1 MRYSIAL
8 AAAMLG
14 TPLAAH
20 ELRVVTDIPVA
31 HSLVSM
37 VLGDHGTADLML
49 DRGAN
54 AHSYQLRPSQAQAL
68 SQADV
73 VVWIGEEM
81 TPWMGRAISGLG
93 GDAHSVALLEV
104 DGVLLR
110 EFGQAKD
117 AKAHDEHAHE
127 DDHGHAHE
135 DDHGHEHDHHG
146 DDAHT
151 GEHGHDAHSHDDHG
165 HEHASHDHG
174 HDDHGHDDH
183 GHDHGDDHAHS
194 GLDPHAWLDTRI
206 AINWVDAI
214 ATELAEHMPDHAA
227 DFAANAD
234 SAKAEIAALTAEID
248 TLLAPARDM
257 AFVTFH
263 DAYGYFVNQF
273 DLMQAGS
280 IALGDAASPGAQRLA
295 ALRADMQADAA
306 VCIFPEAAHDP
317 ALVTTMI
324 DGTGVRLGATLDPA
338 GSLLEPGAG
347 LYGTLMRNMAQAI
360 ADCAQG

>member
-20 ELRVVTDIPVA
+20 DIRVVTDIPVA

-37 VLGDHGTADLML
+37 VLGDHGTVDLML

-68 SQADV
+68 SEADI
-73 VVWIGEEM
+73 VVWMGERM
-81 TPWMGRAISGLG
+81 TPWMGRAIEGLSD
-93 GDAHSVALLEV
+93 DAHAVALLEV
-104 DGVLLR
+104 EGAMLR

-117 AKAHDEHAHE
+117 A
-127 DDHGHAHE
+127 E
-135 DDHGHEHDHHG
+135 DDHGHEHSDAHAMDDHG
-146 DDAHT
+146 DD
-151 GEHGHDAHSHDDHG
+151 HGHDHSDEHAHDDHG
-165 HEHASHDHG
+165 HDHSDEHA
-174 HDDHGHDDH
+174 HDDH
-183 GHDHGDDHAHS
+183 GHDHGDDHGHDHAHT
-194 GLDPHAWLDTRI
+194 GLDPHAWMDTRNA
-206 AINWVDAI
+206 AIWIDAI
-214 ATELAEHMPDHAA
+214 AAELAEHMPDHAA
-227 DFAANAD
+227 DFASNAAA
-234 SAKAEIAALTAEID
+234 AKAEITALTAELKTI
-248 TLLAPARDM
+248 LAPAQDM

-273 DLMQAGS
+273 DLTQAGS

-295 ALRADMQADAA
+295 ELRADLEADAA
-306 VCIFPEAAHDP
+306 VCVFPEAAHDP

-324 DGTGVRLGATLDPA
+324 EGTGVRLGDTLDPA
-338 GSLLEPGAG
+338 GSLLDPGAD
-347 LYGTLMRNMAQAI
+347 LYPTLMRNMAQSI

>member
-8 AAAMLG
+8 ATAILG

-20 ELRVVTDIPVA
+20 DIRVVADIPVT

-73 VVWIGEEM
+73 VVWVGEGM
-81 TPWMGRAISGLG
+81 TPWMGRAMAGLAA
-93 GDAHSVALLEV
+93 DAHSVALLEV
-104 DGVLLR
+104 EGAMLR
-110 EFGQAKD
+110 DFGQAKD
-117 AKAHDEHAHE
+117 AHDHEDHADEHAH
-127 DDHGHAHE
+127 DDHAEEHAHDDHAHE
-135 DDHGHEHDHHG
+135 D
-146 DDAHT
+146 
-151 GEHGHDAHSHDDHG
+151 
-165 HEHASHDHG
+165 HA
-174 HDDHGHDDH
+174 
-183 GHDHGDDHAHS
+183 DDHAHDHDHS
-194 GLDPHAWLDTRI
+194 GLDPHAWLDTRNAAIWLDVI
-206 AINWVDAI
+206 AE
-214 ATELAEHMPDHAA
+214 ELAEHMPDHADA
-227 DFAANAD
+227 FTANAQA
-234 SAKAEIAALTAEID
+234 AKADIAALTAELD
-248 TLLAPARDM
+248 TILAPARDM

-273 DLMQAGS
+273 DLTQAGA

-295 ALRADMQADAA
+295 ALRAEIQADAA

-324 DGTGVRLGATLDPA
+324 EGTGVRLGATLDPA
-338 GSLLEPGAG
+338 GSLLDPGAG
-347 LYGTLMRNMAQAI
+347 LYGKLMRDMAQSI

>member
-20 ELRVVTDIPVA
+20 DIRVVTDIPVA

-37 VLGDHGTADLML
+37 VLGEHGTADLML

-68 SQADV
+68 SQAGV
-73 VVWIGEEM
+73 VVWIGEQM
-81 TPWMGRAISGLG
+81 TPWMGRAIAGLG

-104 DGVLLR
+104 EGVLLR
-110 EFGQAKD
+110 DFGQAKD
-117 AKAHDEHAHE
+117 TKDHDKHGHEDEDEHADEHAH
-127 DDHGHAHE
+127 DDHGNGHPDEHSTDDHA
-135 DDHGHEHDHHG
+135 DDTDHGHEDHA
-146 DDAHT
+146 DSA
-151 GEHGHDAHSHDDHG
+151 EH
-165 HEHASHDHG
+165 
-174 HDDHGHDDH
+174 
-183 GHDHGDDHAHS
+183 DDHAHS
-194 GLDPHAWLDTRI
+194 GFDPHAWLDTRNV
-206 AINWVDAI
+206 AIWIDAI
-214 ATELAEHMPDHAA
+214 AAELAEHMPDHAA

-234 SAKAEIAALTAEID
+234 AAKARITALTVELE
-248 TLLAPARDM
+248 TVLAPARDM

-295 ALRADMQADAA
+295 ALRAEMQADAA

-324 DGTGVRLGATLDPA
+324 EGTGVRLGATLDPA
-338 GSLLEPGAG
+338 GSLLEPDED

-360 ADCAQG
+360 ADCAQD